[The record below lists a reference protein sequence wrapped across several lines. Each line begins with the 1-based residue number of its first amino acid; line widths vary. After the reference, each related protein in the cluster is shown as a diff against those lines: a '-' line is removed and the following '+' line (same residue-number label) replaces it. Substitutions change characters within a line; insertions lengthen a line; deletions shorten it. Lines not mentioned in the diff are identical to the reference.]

1 MTEAQASYEA
11 APAKEPPWRLHES
24 VNMSPI
30 LHQAYGHVLTGWGG
44 VILCYI
50 DEGRRIV
57 QAVNAWLAAQAV
69 AEHLADHL
77 KMGDCGICGCGNDHI
92 PECPEPSE
100 ERPLPSFGR
109 HPDEGELE

>member
-44 VILCYI
+44 VILCHI
-50 DEGRRIV
+50 DDARRIV
-57 QAVNAWLAAQAV
+57 QAVNAWPAALAV
-69 AEHLADHL
+69 AECLQKATELD
-77 KMGDCGICGCGNDHI
+77 GDCILCGCSTPGHAG
-92 PECPEPSE
+92 ECP
-100 ERPLPSFGR
+100 LPAFRKAMGVTR
-109 HPDEGELE
+109 